1 MIKNHKLIEKFEKN
15 LIKTKKIDI
24 TRNFQIIG
32 AMYDEAV
39 ELGIF
44 PLKNPLDGID
54 NDIKIAKVV
63 NHV

>member
-15 LIKTKKIDI
+15 LIETEKINV
-24 TRNFQIIG
+24 TRNFQIID
-32 AMYDEAV
+32 ALYFEAV

-54 NDIKIAKVV
+54 NDIRIAKVINSV
-63 NHV
+63 

>member
-1 MIKNHKLIEKFEKN
+1 MNTPLKKFDKFESN
-15 LIKTKKIDI
+15 LIKNEKINI
-24 TRNFQIIG
+24 TRNFQIID
-32 AMYDEAV
+32 AMYNEAV

>member
-1 MIKNHKLIEKFEKN
+1 MIKNYKLIEKFEKN
-15 LIKTKKIDI
+15 LIKTEKIDI
-24 TRNFQIIG
+24 TRNFQIID
-32 AMYDEAV
+32 AMYNEAV
-39 ELGIF
+39 ELGII

>member
-15 LIKTKKIDI
+15 LIKTEKIDI
-24 TRNFQIIG
+24 TRNFQIID
-32 AMYDEAV
+32 ALYFEAV

-54 NDIKIAKVV
+54 NDIRIAKVINSV
-63 NHV
+63 

>member
-1 MIKNHKLIEKFEKN
+1 MVKNSELIEKFEKS
-15 LIKTKKIDI
+15 LIKTEKIDI
-24 TRNFQIIG
+24 TRNFQIMDE
-32 AMYDEAV
+32 MYNEAV

-54 NDIKIAKVV
+54 NDIRIAKVV

>member
-1 MIKNHKLIEKFEKN
+1 MIKNHKLIEEFEKN
-15 LIKTKKIDI
+15 LIKTEKIDI
-24 TRNFQIIG
+24 TRNFQIID
-32 AMYDEAV
+32 AMYNEAV

-54 NDIKIAKVV
+54 NDIRIAKVV